1 MIPFHT
7 ALTAT
12 MSPRNGAVSIA
23 PTSSMTGSTQ
33 VWNQSTTTWTAA
45 MIPSHTAV
53 TVSLTAVNP
62 LLTPSQTADR
72 IGTRVVWNQSTT
84 AATASWMACQAAA
97 TIARPVSV
105 WVANHTTPATTAA
118 IAVMIRPRGLRFI
131 TTLKAAWAAFAT
143 LVALVKADRPFTHW
157 ISPPAAMTALCAL

>member
-1 MIPFHT
+1 
-7 ALTAT
+7 
-12 MSPRNGAVSIA
+12 
-23 PTSSMTGSTQ
+23 
-33 VWNQSTTTWTAA
+33 